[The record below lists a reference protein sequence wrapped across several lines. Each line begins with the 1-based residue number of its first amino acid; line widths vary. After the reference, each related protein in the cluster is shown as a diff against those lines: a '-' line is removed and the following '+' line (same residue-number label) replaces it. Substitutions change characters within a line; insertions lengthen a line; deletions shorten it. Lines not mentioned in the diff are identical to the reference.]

1 MAESNITAPSSSVA
15 EIPQRRTFRRLFW
28 HALVRNQTSLWGLA
42 VITVIVASILLAP
55 VLPLK
60 DPDTVTL
67 SKRLVSWFSSMEH
80 PLGTDELGRDLLSRL
95 VWGGR
100 VSLTA
105 GIVAALMSMVPGVLI
120 GLVAAYRG
128 GKVDMVAMRFIDIL
142 LAFPPFLL
150 AVTVVAALGPSLR
163 NGLIALGI
171 AGIPVYARVIRG
183 IVLSVK
189 EHPFVEAARAVGAT
203 DTRILFRHIL
213 PNTLAP
219 LIVLFT
225 LDVGQKIL
233 YTAGL
238 SFLGL
243 GTQPPTADWGSMLSD
258 ARPYIATAPH
268 FMTIPGVA
276 IFIVVLALNLIGD
289 GLRDALDPRVA
300 RR

>member
-1 MAESNITAPSSSVA
+1 MAESNIIAPSSSVA